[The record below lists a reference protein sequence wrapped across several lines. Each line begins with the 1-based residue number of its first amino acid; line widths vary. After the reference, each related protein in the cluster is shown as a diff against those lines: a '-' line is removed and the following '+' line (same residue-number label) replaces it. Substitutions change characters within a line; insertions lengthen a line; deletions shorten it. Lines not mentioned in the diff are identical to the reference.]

1 VRVSTPVTTL
11 DLIGRIVR
19 LELQQ
24 APVEVLATQ
33 ILGPLFEAVNARAGA
48 LLCYRRDEGALA
60 LAAGRGLSADGAA
73 RLASLRWGGSGAWEM
88 PLRALAERKAY
99 LVESADLR
107 GFAAELV
114 GPDDAASAASIV
126 GIPLHRWQQPVGV
139 VLALADQPADAAR
152 ILEHAL
158 AYEVLA
164 MALAS
169 ALWGGPRAASLD
181 ETTPPPTLICEA
193 WTDLRM
199 RVLGA
204 DAAAGGDGRAA
215 DRAVIDAMLQDL
227 RGAVEALRAERRLEE
242 VERTALAER
251 LAAAERDRAEHAAR
265 TSSLERELGRH
276 EALLAEARAELA
288 RASAASATEST
299 NAAAAGAAAAATANA
314 ARPAVGKPA
323 APTAERTPAAPPVAT
338 ETPAAPSAA
347 AAAPVATRVLDPDAA
362 RGEQI
367 AAALAHA
374 LQIPPSRG
382 LVVANLFDAD
392 GKTLAEVAAAAAEGA
407 TIVGYAADATR
418 SRILGGIRCFTDP
431 PASGEIAAAL
441 DAQPRGGKRA
451 ITLSDDIDAFIP
463 AKAELSKMG
472 YSTSMACDD
481 KQAIDLLALLNPD
494 AVLVDLRATP
504 EAVASFVDA
513 LAPESGRILTM
524 LVHGDPA
531 RGALRRVLERLLRP
545 APLNTEDLSRV
556 VRGIVANASAA
567 AKQSGV
573 SPLRQ
578 AERGDANARRTA
590 ANG

>member
-1 VRVSTPVTTL
+1 MSTPVGTL
-11 DLIGRIVR
+11 ELIERVVR

-60 LAAGRGLSADGAA
+60 LAAGRGLSAEGAE
-73 RLASLRWGGSGAWEM
+73 RLGSLRWGGSGAWEM

-99 LVESADLR
+99 LVESVNLR
-107 GFAAELV
+107 EFAAELV
-114 GPDDAASAASIV
+114 GPTEAATAMSIV

-139 VLALADQPADAAR
+139 VLALADQPAETAR

-158 AYEVLA
+158 AYDVLA

-169 ALWGGPRAASLD
+169 ALWGGPRAASID
-181 ETTPPPTLICEA
+181 ESTVPPVLVCEA
-193 WTDLRM
+193 WVDLRV
-199 RVLGA
+199 RVLGGEGGG
-204 DAAAGGDGRAA
+204 AGEGRAA

-227 RGAVEALRAERRLEE
+227 RGAVDALRAERRLEE
-242 VERTALAER
+242 AERTALAER

-265 TSSLERELGRH
+265 TASLERELGRH

-288 RASAASATEST
+288 RATTAPSATE
-299 NAAAAGAAAAATANA
+299 AAEAAGPAAPAAAATAAKA
-314 ARPAVGKPA
+314 ARPAAGKPA
-323 APTAERTPAAPPVAT
+323 APAATPQTAAPPVAA
-338 ETPAAPSAA
+338 EAPAAE
-347 AAAPVATRVLDPDAA
+347 APAPIATRVLDPDADRA
-362 RGEQI
+362 EQI
-367 AAALAHA
+367 AAAIARVL
-374 LQIPPSRG
+374 PTTPSRG
-382 LVVANLFDAD
+382 LVIANLFDAD
-392 GKTLAEVAAAAAEGA
+392 AKLLGEVAAAAVQGA
-407 TIVGYAADATR
+407 TILGYVADATR
-418 SRILGGIRCFTDP
+418 SRILGGVRCFSEP
-431 PASGEIAAAL
+431 PVPGEVTAAL
-441 DAQPRGGKRA
+441 DAQPRGKRM
-451 ITLSDDIDAFIP
+451 IMLSDDIDAFIP
-463 AKAELSKMG
+463 AKAELAKMG

-504 EAVASFVDA
+504 EAAAAFVDG

-531 RGALRRVLERLLRP
+531 RGALRRALERLLRP
-545 APLNTEDLSRV
+545 GALNTEDLSRV
-556 VRGIVANASAA
+556 CRGIVANASAG
-567 AKQSGV
+567 AKQGGV

-578 AERGDANARRTA
+578 KESGEANARRTA

>member
-1 VRVSTPVTTL
+1 MSTPITTL

-107 GFAAELV
+107 EFASELV
-114 GPDDAASAASIV
+114 GPDDAASAASII

-139 VLALADQPADAAR
+139 VLALADQPAETAR
-152 ILEHAL
+152 VLEHAL

-181 ETTPPPTLICEA
+181 EATPPPTLICEA
-193 WTDLRM
+193 WVDLRV

-204 DAAAGGDGRAA
+204 DAAAAGDVRAA

-242 VERTALAER
+242 VERSALAER
-251 LAAAERDRAEHAAR
+251 LAAAERDRTEHAAR
-265 TSSLERELGRH
+265 TATLERELGRH

-288 RASAASATEST
+288 RATSASATESA
-299 NAAAAGAAAAATANA
+299 NAAAADAAAAAAKA
-314 ARPAVGKPA
+314 AGPAAAKPA
-323 APTAERTPAAPPVAT
+323 APTVERTPSAPAVAAETPAAPP
-338 ETPAAPSAA
+338 AA
-347 AAAPVATRVLDPDAA
+347 AAAPIATRVLDPDGA
-362 RGEQI
+362 RGEEI
-367 AAALAHA
+367 AAALTRA
-374 LQIPPSRG
+374 LQVPPPRG

-392 GKTLAEVAAAAAEGA
+392 AKTLAEVAAAAVEGA
-407 TIVGYAADATR
+407 TVVGYAADATR

-431 PASGEIAAAL
+431 PASGEITAAL
-441 DAQPRGGKRA
+441 DAQPRGGKRM

-463 AKAELSKMG
+463 AKAELSKLG

-531 RGALRRVLERLLRP
+531 RGALRRALERLLRP

>member
-1 VRVSTPVTTL
+1 MSTPVTTL

-24 APVEVLATQ
+24 APVEVLAAQ

-88 PLRALAERKAY
+88 PHRALAERKAY

-107 GFAAELV
+107 EFAAELV

-181 ETTPPPTLICEA
+181 EATPPPTLICEA
-193 WTDLRM
+193 WTDRV

-251 LAAAERDRAEHAAR
+251 LAAAERDRAEHAVR

-288 RASAASATEST
+288 RATSASATAST
-299 NAAAAGAAAAATANA
+299 SASAAGSAAPAPAPAAAATAKAGPA
-314 ARPAVGKPA
+314 AGKPA
-323 APTAERTPAAPPVAT
+323 TPSAERTPAGA
-338 ETPAAPSAA
+338 ETP

-374 LQIPPSRG
+374 LQIPPTRG

-513 LAPESGRILTM
+513 LAPESGRVLTM

-531 RGALRRVLERLLRP
+531 RGALRRALERLLRP

>member
-1 VRVSTPVTTL
+1 MSTPVGTL
-11 DLIGRIVR
+11 ELIERIVR

-48 LLCYRRDEGALA
+48 LLCYRRDEAALA
-60 LAAGRGLSADGAA
+60 LAAGRGLSAEGAE
-73 RLASLRWGGSGAWEM
+73 RLGSLRWGGSGAWEM

-107 GFAAELV
+107 EFAAELV
-114 GPDDAASAASIV
+114 GPTDAATAMSIV

-139 VLALADQPADAAR
+139 VLALADQPAETAR

-158 AYEVLA
+158 AYDVLA

-169 ALWGGPRAASLD
+169 ALWGGPRAASID
-181 ETTPPPTLICEA
+181 ESTVPPALVCQA
-193 WTDLRM
+193 WVDLRV
-199 RVLGA
+199 RILGGEGA
-204 DAAAGGDGRAA
+204 GDGRVA

-242 VERTALAER
+242 AERTALAER
-251 LAAAERDRAEHAAR
+251 LATAERDRAEHAAR
-265 TSSLERELGRH
+265 TASLERELGRH

-288 RASAASATEST
+288 RATSAPPPTAAAEPATPAGPAASASV
-299 NAAAAGAAAAATANA
+299 AKA
-314 ARPAVGKPA
+314 ARPAAGKPA
-323 APTAERTPAAPPVAT
+323 APAATPEKAAPPVAA
-338 ETPAAPSAA
+338 EAAS
-347 AAAPVATRVLDPDAA
+347 APVAEAPAPIATRVLDPDAA

-367 AAALAHA
+367 AAAIARVLPT
-374 LQIPPSRG
+374 PPPRG
-382 LVVANLFDAD
+382 LVIANLFDAD
-392 GKTLAEVAAAAAEGA
+392 AKLLGEVAAAAVQGA
-407 TIVGYAADATR
+407 TILGYAADATR
-418 SRILGGIRCFTDP
+418 SRILGGVRCFSEP
-431 PASGEIAAAL
+431 PAPGEVTAAL
-441 DAQPRGGKRA
+441 DAQPRGGKRM
-451 ITLSDDIDAFIP
+451 IMLSDDIDAFIP

-504 EAVASFVDA
+504 EAAAAFVDG

-531 RGALRRVLERLLRP
+531 RGALRRALERLLRP
-545 APLNTEDLSRV
+545 GLLNTEDLSRV
-556 VRGIVANASAA
+556 CRGVVANASAG
-567 AKQSGV
+567 AKQGGV
-573 SPLRQ
+573 SALRQ
-578 AERGDANARRTA
+578 KEGGDANARRTA